1 MDTHRMRR
9 KIAIVFPIFMVG
21 LAILACA
28 LPQLPGFPGGTQT
41 TESSSATVP
50 AGTGVTPGVPGSV
63 LTQVAATIFAQVT
76 QEPQSAPPSAA
87 TLTSGAISTGVGAS
101 QASQTAQA
109 SRAISGP
116 QSTPKANMTITPS
129 QPPAAIPPNFNL
141 TPPVGGFSDSG
152 FKIKGVNIH
161 RCANH
166 PWAIFQIYN
175 QSGHTLESLSLLFQ
189 DLTGDQT
196 LFGPIASNSPFMSS
210 DRQCSSG
217 GLDAL
222 ASGST
227 LYLGNSLY
235 SSHLKDHTI
244 RATITLCT
252 QEGLGGTCYQK
263 ITEFV
268 VP

>member
-1 MDTHRMRR
+1 MDTHPVHKKLGILIPSIML
-9 KIAIVFPIFMVG
+9 G

-28 LPQLPGFPGGTQT
+28 LPQLPGFPGGTQA
-41 TESSSATVP
+41 TESSSATIP
-50 AGTGVTPGVPGSV
+50 AGGVGTPAVPGAV

-76 QEPQSAPPSAA
+76 QQPPSAIQP
-87 TLTSGAISTGVGAS
+87 TGGVISSKSVPSEQPQTELTAGGTP
-101 QASQTAQA
+101 QQ
-109 SRAISGP
+109 
-116 QSTPKANMTITPS
+116 QSTTMAQLTTTPS
-129 QPPAAIPPNFNL
+129 QPPAAIPPDIKI
-141 TPPVGGFSDSG
+141 TPPPGGFSDSG

-161 RCANH
+161 TCAKH

-175 QSGHTLESLSLLFQ
+175 QSGEPLESLSLLFQ
-189 DLTGDQT
+189 DLTGNQT
-196 LFGPIASNSPFMSS
+196 LFGPISSNSPFMSS
-210 DRQCSSG
+210 DRTCSSG

-222 ASGST
+222 APGST

-244 RATITLCT
+244 LATITLCT

-263 ITEFV
+263 STEFV